1 MLREGHVMNIT
12 MAMAMTISSTPV
24 RTHDTLD
31 LVWSINRP
39 HSLSLSLSRSHSPL
53 PSLSPACVSRSRS
66 PSLPVADRQAMGK
79 LDRAN
84 ADVEASERL
93 ASFLGTLFVKH
104 EITETDEKV
113 LAAAA
118 KRRPKLKGET
128 TVLLHMRV
136 SGSSRP
142 LIIDWGHICTIA
154 VTMSCLA
161 HLRPVDVACDR
172 VSTVR
177 FCSPPANTAVP
188 PTNVVALCVQTVMER
203 CTSPFFPG
211 VGSALRRR
219 MLRHCALSFAWL
231 AWLDLAWLACCAP
244 FDSGEWDNGTT
255 VVSRTSDDLI
265 LILFDSI

>member
-1 MLREGHVMNIT
+1 
-12 MAMAMTISSTPV
+12 
-24 RTHDTLD
+24 
-31 LVWSINRP
+31 
-39 HSLSLSLSRSHSPL
+39 
-53 PSLSPACVSRSRS
+53 
-66 PSLPVADRQAMGK
+66 MGK

-128 TVLLHMRV
+128 TVLHMRV

-231 AWLDLAWLACCAP
+231 AWLGLAWLDLLHSVS
-244 FDSGEWDNGTT
+244 FRGVGQWDHGGLK
-255 VVSRTSDDLI
+255 DI
-265 LILFDSI
+265 G